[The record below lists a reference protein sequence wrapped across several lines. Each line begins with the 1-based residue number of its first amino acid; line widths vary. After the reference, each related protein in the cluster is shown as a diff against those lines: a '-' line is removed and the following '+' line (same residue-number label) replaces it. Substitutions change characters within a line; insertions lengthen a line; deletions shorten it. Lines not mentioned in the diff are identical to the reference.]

1 MSKTQFL
8 PLLFLSLQKLEI
20 CAPEGSL
27 IIPRLVESFQ
37 LFTKIYSIII
47 DTPIPKAI
55 AEF

>member
-8 PLLFLSLQKLEI
+8 PLLFLSPQKLEI